1 MSPHTRPL
9 ALLLDFGGVI
19 VHSAKPSGWKEIVTD
34 ALIDL
39 VGADRLPERERLL
52 ADIGAGSTAAGLW
65 RNAMSRPRHPV
76 ELDQRTFVMDFVAA
90 DWTPE
95 QRAAIEPHIAT
106 LCYSISSTKEERTL
120 LDGIEDLLVWCR
132 SVQMPV
138 AIVSNA
144 SSGAVHRDYLVAAG
158 LSDYFVAEIYSD
170 EVGLRKPN
178 PDIMMLGSAAVGVA
192 PEDCWYVGDH
202 LDRDVL
208 CGVRAGIGANVL
220 IPSPTAVTRPFVV
233 PVSADHIVSSPRE
246 LLHLLEN
253 THD

>member
-1 MSPHTRPL
+1 MTTSTRPQ

-19 VHSAKPSGWKEIVTD
+19 VLSTKPIGWKEIVTD
-34 ALIDL
+34 ELTALI
-39 VGADRLPERERLL
+39 GADRLPGRERLL

-90 DWTPE
+90 DWSADHRT
-95 QRAAIEPHIAT
+95 AIEPHVAA
-106 LCYSISSTKEERTL
+106 LCYLISSTKEDRTL
-120 LDGIEDLLVWCR
+120 LDGIEDLLIWCR
-132 SVQMPV
+132 SVAMPV

-144 SSGAVHRDYLVAAG
+144 SSGAVHRDYLVKTG

-178 PDIMMLGSAAVGVA
+178 PDIMMLGCEAVGVA
-192 PEDCWYVGDH
+192 PENCWYVGDH

-208 CGVRAGIGANVL
+208 CGVRAGVGANVL
-220 IPSPTAVTRPFVV
+220 IPSPTASTRPFPV
-233 PVSADHIVSSPRE
+233 PVSADHVVSSPRE

-253 THD
+253 TNV